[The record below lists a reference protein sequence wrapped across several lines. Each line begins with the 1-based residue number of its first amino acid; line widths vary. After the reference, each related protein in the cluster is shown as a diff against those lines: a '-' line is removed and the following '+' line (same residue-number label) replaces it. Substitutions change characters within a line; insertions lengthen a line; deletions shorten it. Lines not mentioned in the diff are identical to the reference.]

1 MANVV
6 KKKTKRVVTEAVAH
20 IKAGF
25 NNTIITVATPQGDTL
40 LWYSSGQQFRG
51 SKKGTPFA
59 AQDAANKAAAAAA
72 EQYNVQELT
81 VIVNGPGAG
90 RESAIKAFAHHF
102 GSKIK
107 QIIDVTGIPHNGPK
121 PKKRRRV

>member
-1 MANVV
+1 MAGAV
-6 KKKTKRVVTEAVAH
+6 KRKTKRVVTEAVVH
-20 IKAGF
+20 VRAGF
-25 NNTIITVATPQGDTL
+25 NNTIITVTTLQGDTL

-59 AQDAANKAAAAAA
+59 AQDAGNKAASAMA
-72 EQYNVQELT
+72 EQYNLQELT
-81 VIVNGPGAG
+81 VIINGPGAG
-90 RESAIKAFAHHF
+90 RESAIKAFASHF
-102 GSKIK
+102 AGKIK